1 MTEFGENQDPYIGF
15 RETVRQLMEEQGLSQ
30 NAVATAM
37 GMDTSHLN
45 RILRGMRNP
54 PSREKVVAL
63 AQVLGM
69 NKETTDNLL
78 VQAGYAPIELSSIVE
93 SSSSKEYR
101 RVVSLEARKLIDQ
114 IGQEITSLIDNPS
127 LKLLKE
133 KF

>member
-54 PSREKVVAL
+54 PSSEKVVAL

-69 NKETTDNLL
+69 NKETTDNLAQQYNECKSTSATAEIRLRLTRIRTTCIGEPRFL
-78 VQAGYAPIELSSIVE
+78 VFI
-93 SSSSKEYR
+93 
-101 RVVSLEARKLIDQ
+101 LI
-114 IGQEITSLIDNPS
+114 
-127 LKLLKE
+127 
-133 KF
+133 